1 MANDQRKLFKF
12 ESELVNSIYTMILKN
27 LIFIFCLPLVL
38 FGRQQ
43 TYSNYDTIPP
53 LNMKILEFVGSKIG
67 KKVDRGECWDLAAQ
81 ALELAGANWNHQ
93 YKFGK
98 ELDFETD
105 TIFPGDIIQFE
116 RVKLKYIK
124 NGVTYHEE
132 MKHHT
137 AIIYEVLGKGA
148 YTLAHQN
155 TGFSGK
161 KVGLSEIDLET
172 IKRGRIKLFRPTI

>member
-1 MANDQRKLFKF
+1 
-12 ESELVNSIYTMILKN
+12 MILRIAI
-27 LIFIFCLPLVL
+27 LIFCLPMIL
-38 FGRQQ
+38 FGSHE
-43 TYSNYDTIPP
+43 TYSYYDTIPP
-53 LNMKILEFVGSKIG
+53 LNSKIIEYVSSKIG

-81 ALELAGANWNHQ
+81 ALETVGANWNHQ
-93 YKFGK
+93 YKFGQ
-98 ELDFETD
+98 LLNLETD
-105 TIFPGDIIQFE
+105 TIYPGDIIQFE

-124 NGVTYHEE
+124 NGITFHEE

-155 TGFSGK
+155 TGYSGK

-172 IKRGRIKLFRPTI
+172 IKRGRIKIYRPSI